1 MNTEPQKEH
10 QWLQKL
16 VGEWTYES
24 DGPATPGQPPAKC
37 TGTES
42 VRSLGGFWVLAD
54 GQGEMPGGGAA
65 TMILTLGYD
74 RTKKRYVGTWVGSMM
89 DHLWVYE
96 GAVDLT
102 GNKLTLHTEGPD
114 MAVAGKTAK
123 YKEIIEFKSDNHRV
137 FTSHMLGEDG
147 KWQTLM
153 TVNFNRKA

>member
-1 MNTEPQKEH
+1 VKTEPQREH

-24 DGPATPGQPPAKC
+24 DGPTKPGQPPAKC

-54 GQGEMPGGGAA
+54 GQGEMPGGGDA

-74 RTKKRYVGTWVGSMM
+74 RTKKRYVGTWIGSMM

-96 GAVDLT
+96 GAVD
-102 GNKLTLHTEGPD
+102 
-114 MAVAGKTAK
+114 VTAK
-123 YKEIIEFKSDNHRV
+123 YKEIIEFKSDDHRV

-147 KWQTLM
+147 NWQTMM
-153 TVNFNRKA
+153 TVDFRRTT